1 MPRQFSPIRSRGPG
15 FTLVEL
21 LVAVSVVGILS
32 AIAYP
37 AYSKHVIKGNRAAAQ
52 AYLLNLA
59 QAETEYFA
67 DARSYANSPTALNLP
82 VPANVSAKYT
92 IQVDVTAGPP
102 ATFTLSAIPIVGGQQ
117 DGDGTLTIDNSGAK
131 TPTDKW

>member
-1 MPRQFSPIRSRGPG
+1 MPRQFFTVRRGHG

-21 LVAVSVVGILS
+21 LVAVAVVGILS

-37 AYSKHVIKGNRAAAQ
+37 AYSKYVVKGNRAAAQ

-67 DARSYANSPTALNLP
+67 DARSYATTAAALNQSP
-82 VPANVSAKYT
+82 PANVSAKYT
-92 IQVDVTAGPP
+92 IQIDVTAGPP
-102 ATFTLSAIPIVGGQQ
+102 ATYTLSAIPIVGGTQA
-117 DGDGTLTIDNSGAK
+117 GDGTLTIDNSGARA
-131 TPTDKW
+131 PSDKW

>member
-1 MPRQFSPIRSRGPG
+1 MRRQFFPFRSRSPG

-21 LVAVSVVGILS
+21 LIAVAVVGILS

-37 AYSKHVIKGNRAAAQ
+37 AYSKYVVKGNRAAAQ

-67 DARSYANSPTALNLP
+67 DARSYATTTTALNLAP
-82 VPANVSAKYT
+82 PANVSAKYN
-92 IQVDVTAGPP
+92 IQIDVTAGPP
-102 ATFTLSAIPIVGGQQ
+102 STFTLSAIPIVGGQQ
-117 DGDGTLTIDNSGAK
+117 DGDGTLTIDNSGAR